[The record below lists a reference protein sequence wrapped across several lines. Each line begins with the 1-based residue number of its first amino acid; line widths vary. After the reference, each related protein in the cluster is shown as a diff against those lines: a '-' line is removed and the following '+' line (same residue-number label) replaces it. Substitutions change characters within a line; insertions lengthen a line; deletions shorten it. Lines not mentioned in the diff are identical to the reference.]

1 MKRLLLG
8 AALAVMAGP
17 ALAQST
23 MTLDDL
29 DLKPKAP
36 TAAPAATGGGAS
48 EMEKCLLDQAS
59 CQNAEF
65 KSSTSFSVDDVVN
78 LGIIDREEVKPAALG
93 QAGMAGAPGGAGTA
107 MTLPSID
114 MEILFDYDSA
124 TLRPDQYAKL
134 MQLSE
139 ILKGDKFSA
148 FRFLFLGHSDAKG
161 DAEYNRTLSQK
172 RAEAVSAFVEGVSGL
187 SGGRLAATGLGATK
201 LKDMGDPYGA
211 HNRRVQLVL
220 IPVK

>member
-8 AALAVMAGP
+8 AALAAMAVP

-36 TAAPAATGGGAS
+36 VAAKPAGSSS

-65 KSSTSFSVDDVVN
+65 KSSASFSVDDVVN

-93 QAGMAGAPGGAGTA
+93 EAGMAGASGGASAA

-134 MQLSE
+134 VQLSE

-161 DAEYNRTLSQK
+161 DPDYNRNLSQK
-172 RAEAVSAFVEGVSGL
+172 RAEAVSAFVEGISGL

-201 LKDMGDPYGA
+201 LKDAGDPFGA
-211 HNRRVQLVL
+211 QNRRVQLVL